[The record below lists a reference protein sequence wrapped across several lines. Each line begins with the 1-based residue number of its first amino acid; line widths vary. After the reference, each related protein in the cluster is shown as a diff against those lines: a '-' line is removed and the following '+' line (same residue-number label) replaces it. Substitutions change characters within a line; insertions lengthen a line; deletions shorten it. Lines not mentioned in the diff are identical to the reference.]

1 MRLTLVYLSKMVFL
15 VFDSVDFFEVTDA
28 CCAHCQSATIIQV
41 DHVVDVWFPPVSV
54 PVFVRDSVEHRGLD
68 LVAIDGLP
76 CDKSVS
82 VEFWCAA
89 CLPHFLVCVVVKLDY
104 VLSDLQEGGGA
115 VLLRLVVGWSVCQ
128 P

>member
-15 VFDSVDFFEVTDA
+15 VFDSVDFFEVTDT
-28 CCAHCQSATIIQV
+28 CCPHCQSATIIQV
-41 DHVVDVWFPPVSV
+41 DHVVDVRFLPVSV

-68 LVAIDGLP
+68 PIAIDGLR

-104 VLSDLQEGGGA
+104 VLSDPQEGGSA
-115 VLLRLVVGWSVCQ
+115 VLLRLVVGWSVSQ